1 MSSRF
6 CTDTLTRWPRFE
18 LPWARF
24 LILFGFLVLR
34 CAVPAGAQEVRFGDV
49 VHLDGQHLSPFGGRP
64 IAQLALYACGRSACQ
79 PIPFQADEQD
89 AAGHWVLD
97 HSPGASPEER
107 PAILDDNGEMLFMAA
122 DAGERAGR
130 AGLPDVA
137 PAAEIR
143 LHDPLTGS
151 DRWVYLLAF
160 AGAAPRSPAAYV
172 RYDAAHDRIAGAR
185 VRLGF
190 SGGIPDYLAV
200 AGAAHDGERNLLDR
214 LKVRATATFL
224 FGLIHLS
231 RSEADLSTE
240 FAGWRQGPI
249 RVIRNQHQW
258 IRLGWG
264 IHSPTFGSYTY
275 FYRDFAELPVA
286 LRLNFPPTYFFT
298 DIMIRAVLDF
308 RDLRGWSVL
317 VPSLP
322 QPIPIDGVMT
332 GQKVALNSQP
342 DSWFALTG
350 PGITLL
356 NALQVSPSLATT
368 RRRLFYRETGQAHP
382 PESAPGEEPG
392 IGYQLDQWGHVGA
405 GRHQLM
411 SVSYALPPGLD
422 PRAFMAARDVPLQV
436 EVRSIR

>member
-1 MSSRF
+1 MSSKF
-6 CTDTLTRWPRFE
+6 CTGTPPRWRRCRHSRT
-18 LPWARF
+18 WSV
-24 LILFGFLVLR
+24 IVVGLFAALSV
-34 CAVPAGAQEVRFGDV
+34 APAGAQGVRFGDV
-49 VHLDGQHLSPFGGRP
+49 VRIDGQHLSPFGGRP
-64 IAQLALYACGRSACQ
+64 IAQLALYACALAACQ
-79 PIPFQADEQD
+79 PIPFQVDEQD

-97 HSPGASPEER
+97 HGPGASPDKR
-107 PAILDDNGEMLFMAA
+107 PAVLDENGEMLFMAA

-130 AGLPDVA
+130 ASLPDA
-137 PAAEIR
+137 PPAAEIR
-143 LHDPLTGS
+143 VHDPLTGS

-160 AGAAPRSPAAYV
+160 AGAAPRSPASYV
-172 RYDAAHDRIAGAR
+172 RYDAAHDRVAGAG

-224 FGLIHLS
+224 FGLIHFS

-298 DIMIRAVLDF
+298 DIVIRAVLDF

-332 GQKVALNSQP
+332 DQKTALNSQQ

-368 RRRLFYRETGQAHP
+368 RRRLFYRETGQAQP

-411 SVSYALPPGLD
+411 SVSYALPPGVD
-422 PRAFMAARDVPLQV
+422 ARAFVAARENPLQV
-436 EVRSIR
+436 EVRVIK

>member
-1 MSSRF
+1 MRIAEPAIRNPQS
-6 CTDTLTRWPRFE
+6 E
-18 LPWARF
+18 
-24 LILFGFLVLR
+24 ILATKRRSPEIVE
-34 CAVPAGAQEVRFGDV
+34 QDVRFGDV
-49 VHLDGQHLSPFGGRP
+49 VRIDGQYLSPCGGRP
-64 IAQLALYACGRSACQ
+64 IAQLALYGCAYSACQ
-79 PIPFQADEQD
+79 PIPFQIDEQD
-89 AAGHWVLD
+89 AARHWMLD
-97 HSPGASPEER
+97 HGPGASTDER
-107 PAILDDNGEMLFMAA
+107 SEVLDDNGEMLFMAA
-122 DAGERAGR
+122 DAGDRAGR
-130 AGLPDVA
+130 ADLPATA

-143 LHDPLTGS
+143 VHDPLTGS

-160 AGAAPRSPAAYV
+160 AGTAPRSPASYV
-172 RYDAAHDRIAGAR
+172 RYDAAHDRVAGAR

-200 AGAAHDGERNLLDR
+200 VGEASGGERNLLDR

-224 FGLIHLS
+224 FGLIHFS

-249 RVIRNQHQW
+249 RVIRNQQQW

-298 DIMIRAVLDF
+298 DIAIRTVLDF

-322 QPIPIDGVMT
+322 QPIPIDGVM
-332 GQKVALNSQP
+332 GRQKMALNNQQ
-342 DSWFALTG
+342 DSWFALMG
-350 PGITLL
+350 PDITLL
-356 NALQVSPSLATT
+356 NALQVSPSLAST
-368 RRRLFYRETGQAHP
+368 RRRLLYRETGQAQP
-382 PESAPGEEPG
+382 PESVPGEEPG

-411 SVSYALPPGLD
+411 SVSYALPPAIE

-436 EVRSIR
+436 KVEALR